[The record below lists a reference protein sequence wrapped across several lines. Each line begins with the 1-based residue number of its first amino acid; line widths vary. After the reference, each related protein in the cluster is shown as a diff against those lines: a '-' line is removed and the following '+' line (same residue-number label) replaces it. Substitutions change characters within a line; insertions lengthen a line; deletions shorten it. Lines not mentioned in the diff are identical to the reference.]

1 MSVMMNG
8 LVSVFDKLHAVSLI
22 DRALGL
28 ERLSWSRQD
37 LLLGWRYELPAWV
50 WVLMALAAMG
60 CSWWGYSR
68 MLGRVGPRVM
78 LAGVRVVLFMFI
90 AAVLAGPLLVL
101 KQERVEPDWL
111 VMLVDRSASM
121 QIQDTD
127 TQTPSGPTRISRA
140 EALRQAITQQ
150 ADLFGPEALGKD
162 RRLLWLGFD
171 AQAYPIDPPYLDPES
186 AGTPGTPQGRVTALR
201 TAIEQSLQRTAGRP
215 VSGIVLWTDGRS
227 PQPTG
232 ADLIHRL
239 RQQAVSVFP
248 VPLGASKQPVDL
260 SLARIDAPDK
270 AFVNDAVPITVW
282 VAHDPAD
289 VAVDGAHVRVRLI
302 DAQTGDTLDERSPD
316 AGLSEPVRLLG
327 ESSVAGPVKWRVELE
342 YEPPA
347 TEGAPNRPV
356 GATNELITENNHQ
369 EVALELIDR
378 PIRVLYVE
386 GYPRWEYR
394 YLKNVLVRERSI
406 ESSILLL
413 SGDRDFA
420 QEGDQPITRLPNDY
434 QELKAFDVVI
444 IGDVPSDY
452 FTLEQRTML
461 RDYVALHGAGLL
473 WIGGAY
479 HTPYSYDATR
489 MADLLPMRRPGMT
502 ELFDAAQGSLMAS
515 PTPLARA
522 LNLFSLSTPDA
533 VSRDEGVSD
542 PRWPANLPGL
552 LWAQVIA
559 ALKPSV
565 DVLATASMSI
575 EESPI
580 PLVMRLRYGAG
591 QSVYVATDDTWRW
604 RYGRGDVYFQ
614 RFWVQLV
621 RMLGR
626 HRIREDTGRVQ
637 LSVSHRRIEL
647 GQTVVVELHV
657 GDAMLLERDLP
668 RVAVSVARTASMEGA
683 ADRLERLEL
692 LPQPQTG
699 ADVANGESSEN
710 QRVYRAAWRPSWAGQ
725 LTLRVVEPALEDLN
739 ITLPIEVIHPE
750 DELRHPMPDHDRLV
764 DLAELTGGQV
774 VWPDRLDELAGLIP
788 NRARRTPD
796 DISESL
802 WDSPLTLIII
812 MGLLTVEWVGR
823 KVIQL
828 A

>member
-1 MSVMMNG
+1 MYG
-8 LVSVFDKLHAVSLI
+8 WISVFDKLHAASWI

-37 LLLGWRYELPAWV
+37 LLLSWRYELPAWV

-60 CSWWGYSR
+60 FSWWGYSR
-68 MLGRVGPRVM
+68 MLGRVGARAM
-78 LAGVRVVLFMFI
+78 LAAVRAVLFMFI

-127 TQTPSGPTRISRA
+127 TVTASGTTRISRDA
-140 EALRQAITQQ
+140 ALRNAITQQ
-150 ADLFGPEALGKD
+150 ADLFGPERLGKD

-171 AQAYPIDPPYLDPES
+171 AQAYPIDPPYLDPGS
-186 AGTPGTPQGRVTALR
+186 TGVPQGRVTALR
-201 TAIEQSLQRTAGRP
+201 TAIEQALQRTAGRP

-227 PQPTG
+227 PQTTG
-232 ADLIHRL
+232 GELIHRL

-248 VPLGASKQPVDL
+248 VPLGASQQPVDL
-260 SLARIDAPDK
+260 SLARVDAPDK
-270 AFVNDAVPITVW
+270 AFVNDTVPITVW

-289 VAVDGAHVRVRLI
+289 VEIDPTHVRVRLI
-302 DAQTGDTLDERSPD
+302 DAQTGKTLDERSPD

-342 YEPPA
+342 YKPPVSQG
-347 TEGAPNRPV
+347 TLNRTTGAMH
-356 GATNELITENNHQ
+356 ELITENNHQ

-420 QEGDQPITRLPNDY
+420 QEGDQPIARLPSDY
-434 QELKAFDVVI
+434 QELKPFDVVI

-452 FTLEQRTML
+452 FTIEQRAML
-461 RDYVALHGAGLL
+461 RDHVALHGAGLL

-502 ELFDAAQGSLMAS
+502 ELFDATQGSLMVR

-522 LNLFSLSTPDA
+522 LNIFSLRTPDA
-533 VSRDEGVSD
+533 ADRDEGVLS
-542 PRWPANLPGL
+542 RWPTNLPGL
-552 LWAQVIA
+552 AWAQVVA

-565 DVLATASMSI
+565 EVLATASINAQGS
-575 EESPI
+575 SI

-626 HRIREDTGRVQ
+626 HRIRQDTDGVR

-647 GQTVVVELHV
+647 GQTVVVMLHV
-657 GDAMLLERDLP
+657 DDAMLLERNLS
-668 RVAVSVARTASMEGA
+668 RVAVSVAREGRGMEGT
-683 ADRLERLEL
+683 ADSLERLEL
-692 LPQPQTG
+692 LPLQSQAG
-699 ADVANGESSEN
+699 GGVAEGRSSEN
-710 QRVYRAAWRPSWAGQ
+710 QRVYRAAWRPGWAGQ

-750 DELRHPMPDHDRLV
+750 DEMRHPMPDHDRLA
-764 DLAELTGGQV
+764 DLAQQTGGRV
-774 VWPDRLDELAGLIP
+774 VWPDRLDELVGLIP

-796 DISESL
+796 DISEPL
-802 WDSPLTLIII
+802 WDSPLTLIIV

-823 KVIQL
+823 KMIRL